1 MSRFN
6 SKFERSADTSLE
18 ETTEGAIR
26 EYEKSV
32 EHLKECYSDCTNY
45 FKVRACLP
53 FRLANLFPNPSLH
66 VLQLLIQGF
75 QPFLCNPHN
84 HHLKTF
90 FLITPALIMNYIDYR
105 VKEKL
110 KMYKK
115 DQSKCSLFEDGF
127 AVGLIYI
134 LSMLNQLGESHEL
147 GWNQTVAK
155 QLSAERSKLKD
166 IVDPETKNS
175 KNSPVKSEADE
186 KLLQTAA
193 ITERH
198 VNAYEQEYN
207 LLYATLSSAEIFF
220 Q

>member
-1 MSRFN
+1 
-6 SKFERSADTSLE
+6 
-18 ETTEGAIR
+18 
-26 EYEKSV
+26 
-32 EHLKECYSDCTNY
+32 
-45 FKVRACLP
+45 
-53 FRLANLFPNPSLH
+53 
-66 VLQLLIQGF
+66 
-75 QPFLCNPHN
+75 
-84 HHLKTF
+84 
-90 FLITPALIMNYIDYR
+90 MNYIDNR

-134 LSMLNQLGESHEL
+134 LSMLNQLGEFHEL

-155 QLSAERSKLKD
+155 QLSAERTKLKD
-166 IVDPETKNS
+166 IVDPET

>member
-1 MSRFN
+1 M
-6 SKFERSADTSLE
+6 L
-18 ETTEGAIR
+18 I
-26 EYEKSV
+26 
-32 EHLKECYSDCTNY
+32 L
-45 FKVRACLP
+45 
-53 FRLANLFPNPSLH
+53 NPIH
-66 VLQLLIQGF
+66 ILQLLIQGF

-90 FLITPALIMNYIDYR
+90 FLITPALIMNYIDNR

-134 LSMLNQLGESHEL
+134 LSMLNQLGEFHEL

-155 QLSAERSKLKD
+155 QLSAERTKLKD
-166 IVDPETKNS
+166 IVDPET

>member
-1 MSRFN
+1 
-6 SKFERSADTSLE
+6 
-18 ETTEGAIR
+18 
-26 EYEKSV
+26 
-32 EHLKECYSDCTNY
+32 
-45 FKVRACLP
+45 
-53 FRLANLFPNPSLH
+53 
-66 VLQLLIQGF
+66 
-75 QPFLCNPHN
+75 
-84 HHLKTF
+84 
-90 FLITPALIMNYIDYR
+90 
-105 VKEKL
+105 
-110 KMYKK
+110 MYKK

-134 LSMLNQLGESHEL
+134 LSMLNQLGEFHEL
-147 GWNQTVAK
+147 GWNQTVAT

-166 IVDPETKNS
+166 IVEPETRS
-175 KNSPVKSEADE
+175 KNSPVKSKADE